1 MKRIAILVPVMA
13 AVMMFNPSTVRA
25 FVSEEQAS
33 GNPEASIA
41 SKDEC
46 LLVAMNCPESGATI
60 EQRII
65 KLQNEIARGP
75 DVYTNDELRILI
87 NKLDAA
93 NKEYLE
99 LLNKS
104 PGMGM

>member
-1 MKRIAILVPVMA
+1 MKRIAILIPAVA
-13 AVMMFNPSTVRA
+13 AVMMLNPSPARA
-25 FVSEEQAS
+25 FVSEESTYGTPDVSSA
-33 GNPEASIA
+33 
-41 SKDEC
+41 KDEC
-46 LLVAMNCPESGATI
+46 LLVAMNCPESGKTI

-65 KLQNEIARGP
+65 KLQNEIARGT
-75 DVYTNDELRILI
+75 DVYTNAELRILI
-87 NKLDAA
+87 NKLDEA